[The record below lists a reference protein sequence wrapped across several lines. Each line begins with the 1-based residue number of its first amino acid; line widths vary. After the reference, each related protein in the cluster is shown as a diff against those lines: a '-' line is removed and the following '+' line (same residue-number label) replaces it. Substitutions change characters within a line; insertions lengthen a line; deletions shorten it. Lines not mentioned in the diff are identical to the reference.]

1 MSIAEMLILS
11 AALSIDA
18 VGIGASCRIKGISMP
33 FRSKLEITF
42 VSFVLTE
49 AAVLVGGVIGNAVS
63 SFYAK
68 IAGAVLLL
76 FLGAYIIVSEGAEN
90 DNDAFMNISDRI
102 GVKEAVCIGTAVSG
116 DSVAVGI
123 GIGNQAVWFPLIC
136 ALFQFLCLCIGDG
149 IAVFAKEKF
158 RIRDIYLTL
167 ASGLVIPC
175 IDEKWR
181 LPPAF
186 RDKIAEAQH
195 AAVDHKMNKLFFV
208 SLHDIPPDVT
218 LVNLRRSKEIPSVS
232 ACLHSAPRG

>member
-76 FLGAYIIVSEGAEN
+76 FLGAYIIVSEMIKRKRAGAEN

-102 GVKEAVCIGTAVSG
+102 GIKEAVCIGTAVSG

-167 ASGLVIPC
+167 ASGLVI
-175 IDEKWR
+175 ILIGVIR
-181 LPPAF
+181 M
-186 RDKIAEAQH
+186 
-195 AAVDHKMNKLFFV
+195 VD
-208 SLHDIPPDVT
+208 
-218 LVNLRRSKEIPSVS
+218 
-232 ACLHSAPRG
+232 